1 MGVLQTVDHSEK
13 WKMWVVSNWIK
24 AQKLYPSKPH
34 PFKFNPDSIAFVKK
48 YHREI
53 NSMIQTRCD

>member
-24 AQKLYPSKPH
+24 AQKLYPSKPIPSSSTLTQGH
-34 PFKFNPDSIAFVKK
+34 LQKNIIM
-48 YHREI
+48 RTT
-53 NSMIQTRCD
+53 Q